1 MSQNSKIEWT
11 DRTWNPVV
19 GCRACSPGCAHC
31 YAETMSNRLAA
42 MAKKDIA
49 DGKDPGRKRGYLN
62 VIQDGGWRGN
72 VQTVPEALGDP
83 LKWRSPQKVFVNSM
97 SDLFYGDDADR
108 RACESKG
115 IPFEPVP
122 FEFIDQVFAVMA
134 LTPRHTYQILTKR
147 TGRMAEY
154 TSDPT
159 MPGRI
164 YRLINDWL
172 DDGEG
177 GFLGKYYDEAHNV
190 TGWRTEGD
198 PTEPEWILPLPNVW
212 LGTSVENQAMADKRI
227 PELLQVPAAVRFLSC
242 EPLLGLVDLS
252 QYLRARQCSQCGQE
266 WDAAACG
273 PTHAALKNDPGIH
286 WAIVGGESGPGA
298 RPMHPDWARSIR
310 NQCVAAG
317 VPFFF
322 KQWGEW
328 APGENAENPSTRTE
342 QTATWFDDRWQLGT
356 LTPKQSE
363 ELHYEDQPALFRL
376 GKKSAG
382 RLLDGRTW
390 AELPTVKTQAETIST
405 ARD

>member
-1 MSQNSKIEWT
+1 MASNSKIEWT

-31 YAETMSNRLAA
+31 YAEKMSNRLAA

-49 DGKDPGRKRGYLN
+49 DGKNPGRKRRYLN

-72 VQTVPEALGDP
+72 VETVPEALGDP

-97 SDLFYGDDADR
+97 SDLFYGDDGDR

-115 IPFEPVP
+115 IPFLPVP
-122 FEFIDQVFAVMA
+122 FGFIDYVFAVMA

-147 TGRMAEY
+147 TRRMAEY

-159 MPGRI
+159 LSGRI

-172 DDGEG
+172 DDGQA
-177 GFLGKYYDEAHNV
+177 GFLGRSWDEAHNV

-227 PELLQVPAAVRFLSC
+227 PELLKVPAAVRFLSC
-242 EPLLGLVDLS
+242 EPLLGPVS
-252 QYLRARQCSQCGQE
+252 I
-266 WDAAACG
+266 
-273 PTHAALKNDPGIH
+273 PHAARWHFDDCTCLDCFDRRDQGKEQPGID
-286 WAIVGGESGPGA
+286 WVIVGGESGPKA
-298 RPMHPDWARSIR
+298 RPMHPAWARGLR
-310 NQCVAAG
+310 DQCIAAG

-322 KQWGEW
+322 KQWGEHI
-328 APGENAENPSTRTE
+328 AQLPDLKQPCFFLGVDGKQYLNPEEAGRAD
-342 QTATWFDDRWQLGT
+342 ATCMMRV
-356 LTPKQSE
+356 PKK
-363 ELHYEDQPALFRL
+363 A
-376 GKKSAG
+376 AG

-390 AELPTVKTQAETIST
+390 DELPKVEVANV
-405 ARD
+405 